1 MTMKT
6 TWPRTVLGALALVA
20 SCLPAARADFEL
32 KDAQGRSI
40 LLKDDRTWRYLDS
53 AAAGDAASAPAKD
66 QPQAELMLEQRQDVP
81 GGCRFE
87 FVLTNTLPYEIGS
100 LVPQFTVY
108 RANDVAYNAQTAS
121 FGRIRPGDQS
131 RRALRFGGIAC
142 AEGDAEDIAHAAEKW
157 SVSGPSAT
165 EVAEKEWHKPRRVER
180 TFGLV
185 EQVHARRGDTI
196 RKGQVLVERNGPAA
210 MSRVLGPGHLEQPV
224 EVAAFEPQPAAG
236 RAPCRGARRACTRA
250 SAGCRASRRTPPA
263 PTSSP
268 AP

>member
-20 SCLPAARADFEL
+20 MCLPAARADFEL

-40 LLKDDRTWRYLDS
+40 LLKDDGTWRYLGS
-53 AAAGDAASAPAKD
+53 AAAGAAASAPAKD
-66 QPQAELMLEQRQDVP
+66 QPQAELMLEQRLDVP

-131 RRALRFGGIAC
+131 RRSLRFGGIAC
-142 AEGDAEDIAHAAEKW
+142 AEIARLQVGGGDRCEMGDLNKFSEANGQCLA
-157 SVSGPSAT
+157 
-165 EVAEKEWHKPRRVER
+165 RV
-180 TFGLV
+180 
-185 EQVHARRGDTI
+185 
-196 RKGQVLVERNGPAA
+196 
-210 MSRVLGPGHLEQPV
+210 RVLASSLLP
-224 EVAAFEPQPAAG
+224 FEK
-236 RAPCRGARRACTRA
+236 AR
-250 SAGCRASRRTPPA
+250 
-263 PTSSP
+263 
-268 AP
+268 